1 MSGATGRFSE
11 PVMWRAMR
19 QVARQLDVPAQDAT
33 LLRLTNNAVFA
44 LPTAGLVI
52 RITRSL
58 ALADRV
64 HKVARLGA
72 WFEQVGAPTIRLA
85 HRIDQPVPVG
95 GLLATVWRY
104 VPPMPP
110 APTVSDLGRVLREFH
125 ALPPPPFALP
135 SWDPVGDARVRL
147 DDAEALDDHEREFL
161 VRWCDSIEAR
171 MTSLRDRGGWRL
183 VHGDAH
189 VGNLL
194 RESAT
199 RVVLCDFDS
208 TCRGPWQV
216 DLAAVAVG
224 EIRFGRANAHQAM
237 ATAYGYDVTRDPDWP
252 LFREVRELKL
262 VVSAVPLLASTPGVA
277 AEFRIRLKSIMDGD
291 ENARWTPYADVT
303 RPPDGDR
310 RP

>member
-104 VPPMPP
+104 VPPMLP
-110 APTVSDLGRVLREFH
+110 APAGPDLGRVLRAFH
-125 ALPPPPFALP
+125 ALPPPPFPVP
-135 SWDPVGDARVRL
+135 SWDPVADARIRL
-147 DDAEALDDHEREFL
+147 ADAEALGDRERAFL
-161 VRWCDSIEAR
+161 LGWCDRLEAR
-171 MTSLRDRGGWRL
+171 LARLRDRGEWRL
-183 VHGDAH
+183 IHGDAH

-194 RESAT
+194 RESET

-208 TCRGPWQV
+208 TCRGPWPV

-224 EIRFGRANAHQAM
+224 EIRFGRANAHNAL
-237 ATAYGYDVTRDPDWP
+237 AAAYGYDVTRDPDWP
-252 LFREVRELKL
+252 LLREVRELKL

-277 AEFRIRLKSIMDGD
+277 AEFRIRLTSIMDGD
-291 ENARWTPYADVT
+291 ENVRWTPYADLT
-303 RPPDGDR
+303 RPSGGDR